1 MSVWAVASHIKY
13 MGLSIFLDAMQNI
26 FYFLFLMQK

>member
-1 MSVWAVASHIKY
+1 MSVWDIASHIKY

-26 FYFLFLMQK
+26 FLFSFLIQK